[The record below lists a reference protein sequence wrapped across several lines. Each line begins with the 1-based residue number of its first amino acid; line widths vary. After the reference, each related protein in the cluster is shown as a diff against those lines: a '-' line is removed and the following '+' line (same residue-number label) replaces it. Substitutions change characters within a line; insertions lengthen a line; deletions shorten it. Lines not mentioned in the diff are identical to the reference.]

1 MKSIL
6 TEIDLAPYGFDQKVS
21 LEGKVIDTFKLN
33 NGLIFLF
40 DENHDYINGIKQSY
54 RNAIHLLDTGIIDF
68 VGVEGFDGN
77 VANKL
82 KKVWPSTVS
91 FSFEMIRERIK
102 NNEISGEN
110 LIDAHFGFAQSLAL
124 MRSDATIWG
133 IEDADVY
140 RETGKELKAMR
151 KNMSN
156 EVFDGF
162 FKKLSEK
169 AGNLRGRKDN
179 PEDLFKKFINQEFID
194 EFQEEMMSKTG
205 QSVKG
210 SIQRDR
216 PSIFVKNLFDFWKS
230 RKLKNA
236 VLINAGRKDQD
247 VVSEILRNKK
257 LSSFIRIRPLGLEA
271 FNRNIEKKLKCRQ
284 NHIKEVVKKLMEGGR
299 P

>member
-179 PEDLFKKFINQEFID
+179 PEDQP
-194 EFQEEMMSKTG
+194 FQGGNILK
-205 QSVKG
+205 
-210 SIQRDR
+210 
-216 PSIFVKNLFDFWKS
+216 LH
-230 RKLKNA
+230 RK
-236 VLINAGRKDQD
+236 
-247 VVSEILRNKK
+247 
-257 LSSFIRIRPLGLEA
+257 
-271 FNRNIEKKLKCRQ
+271 
-284 NHIKEVVKKLMEGGR
+284 
-299 P
+299 